1 MYCRK
6 CGKEIPDN
14 TLFCNYC
21 GAETGQS
28 GTGAADHGD
37 MPQRE
42 TNYEYRRKDVRTRR
56 GITRLSVLPV
66 MLLIIYALHTYSS
79 SKTERKVYSKP
90 YVSSYSSETSGNSG
104 NNDENYIDL
113 IKGSYLTDY
122 SRTVP
127 IGRAFQNYFGNPH
140 WYSGVSQNLRYVIF
154 SGMATRKTDN
164 SAVRIEFVFIIT
176 DDKFKIVAWRSDGKD
191 QSIDTLPGILNSV
204 FGE

>member
-6 CGKEIPDN
+6 CGREIPNN

-21 GAETGQS
+21 GAETE
-28 GTGAADHGD
+28 TADWCD
-37 MPQRE
+37 TPQPE
-42 TNYEYRRKDVRTRR
+42 TNNEYRRKDVRARR
-56 GITRLSVLPV
+56 CTARVSTIVV

-79 SKTERKVYSKP
+79 SKTERKVSSKP
-90 YVSSYSSETSGNSG
+90 YVSSYSSEISGTSG

-127 IGRAFQNYFGNPH
+127 IGRAFQNYFGNPQ
-140 WYSGVSQNLRYVIF
+140 WYSGVSQNIRYVLF
-154 SGMATRKTDN
+154 SGMATRKPDN
-164 SAVRIEFVFIIT
+164 SAVKIEFMFIVT
-176 DDKFKIVAWRSDGKD
+176 DDKFEIVGWRSDGKD
-191 QSIDTLPGILNSV
+191 QPINTLPSILNSV